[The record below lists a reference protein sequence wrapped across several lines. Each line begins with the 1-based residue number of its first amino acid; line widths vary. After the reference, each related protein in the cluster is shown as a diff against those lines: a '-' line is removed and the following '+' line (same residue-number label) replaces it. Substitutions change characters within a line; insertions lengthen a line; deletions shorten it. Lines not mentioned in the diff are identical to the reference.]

1 MSSWGDILPEQLGG
15 DILMDQQHPL
25 PRPLT
30 TPLSREQDRP
40 AGAGSESGGFGSRE
54 GSAAG
59 GSPTLESFTG
69 SRCDGNWRL
78 CWLWA
83 AYQSVCRARAAPP
96 IVGGSIG
103 ATDGTCSA
111 PLRGGAHD

>member
-1 MSSWGDILPEQLGG
+1 MGSWEDTFTDQLRADIF
-15 DILMDQQHPL
+15 IDQQHPL
-25 PRPLT
+25 TRPLT

-69 SRCDGNWRL
+69 SRCDANWRL

-83 AYQSVCRARAAPP
+83 AYQSVCRARAAQP
-96 IVGGSIG
+96 IVGESIG
-103 ATDGTCSA
+103 ATDVTCST
-111 PLRGGAHD
+111 PLRRASHD